1 MTSCGEKNV
10 PLLLNLYVSILI
22 NSHKRGLSQVSI
34 VPKLLNYQNQ
44 NHYAYPTKPF
54 CLTSSAA
61 WFSVK
66 RPFSPHFR
74 VTKTPMPKTSSLNVT
89 LPNTLKI
96 IVPLHD
102 VAHIIN
108 HS

>member
-22 NSHKRGLSQVSI
+22 DSHKHGLRQVPI
-34 VPKLLNYQNQ
+34 VPNLLKYQNQ

-54 CLTSSAA
+54 CLLFSAA
-61 WFSVK
+61 WFSMK

-74 VTKTPMPKTSSLNVT
+74 VTKMPMPKTSSL
-89 LPNTLKI
+89 
-96 IVPLHD
+96 
-102 VAHIIN
+102 
-108 HS
+108 